1 MVDGSG
7 LSHANKV
14 TTRLI
19 TDELRVMWS
28 HKDHELFFNSLA
40 VGGKDGTIG
49 KRMDDLQGH
58 VFGKTGFVNGVRAL
72 SGYVKTNSDQ
82 WMAFS
87 IIFNKLPGG
96 VEPAEDIQDNVCR
109 VLVDYPKIADAKL
122 RLVRPAGKR
131 ED

>member
-1 MVDGSG
+1 MRAG
-7 LSHANKV
+7 NKV

-19 TDELRVMWS
+19 TDELRVMWN
-28 HKDHELFFNSLA
+28 HRYHDLFFNSLA

-58 VFGKTGFVNGVRAL
+58 VFGKTGYIGGVRAL
-72 SGYVKTNSDQ
+72 SGYVKTNAGK

-96 VEPAEDIQDNVCR
+96 VQPAEDIQDNVCR
-109 VLVDYPKIADAKL
+109 VLVDYPNIDDAKL
-122 RLVRPAGKR
+122 RPVRPASQ